1 MKNTYPIVLTPIE
14 EGYTVYVPDFG
25 VITQGS
31 TLVEGIKMA
40 RDAIRVTGINLV
52 NEKKR
57 IPEAITLSKVVLADG
72 DILALVDIDFAEF

>member
-14 EGYTVYVPDFG
+14 EVYTVYVPDFG
-25 VITQGS
+25 IITQGN

-40 RDAIRVTGINLV
+40 RDAIELTCINLV
-52 NEKKR
+52 NEKKQM
-57 IPEAITLSKVVLADG
+57 PEAITLSKVVLTEG